1 MESLNLTINSLKSTS
16 SLRETLTKFCYK
28 YPNKTYL
35 LRYLNPIKENET
47 QHNMPLPIAT
57 EAFYTMNQKPS
68 GKENSQNNQ
77 NCL

>member
-16 SLRETLTKFCYK
+16 SSLRDDLIK
-28 YPNKTYL
+28 YCTMNPKQLYL
-35 LRYLNPIKENET
+35 LHLKREVNIPN
-47 QHNMPLPIAT
+47 QRPLPIAT
-57 EAFYTMNQKPS
+57 EAFYAMNQKPS